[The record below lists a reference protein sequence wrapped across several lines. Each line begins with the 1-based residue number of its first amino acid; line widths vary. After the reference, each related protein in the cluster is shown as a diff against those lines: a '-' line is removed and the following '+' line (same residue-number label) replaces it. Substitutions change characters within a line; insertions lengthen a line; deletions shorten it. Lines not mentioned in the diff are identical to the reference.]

1 MESPKGLAM
10 EGSSVIKE
18 LCTFLLAAFGLVWV
32 FLALMRNLLLEWK
45 FKGLD
50 KKKRIVWHL
59 ALICLFW
66 CILKEHNGKTF
77 EDDELLDQILK

>member
-50 KKKRIVWHL
+50 KKKRAV
-59 ALICLFW
+59 
-66 CILKEHNGKTF
+66 
-77 EDDELLDQILK
+77 

>member
-18 LCTFLLAAFGLVWV
+18 LCTFLLAAFGLGWV
-32 FLALMRNLLLEWK
+32 FLASMRNLRLEWK

-50 KKKRIVWHL
+50 KKKRAV
-59 ALICLFW
+59 
-66 CILKEHNGKTF
+66 
-77 EDDELLDQILK
+77 